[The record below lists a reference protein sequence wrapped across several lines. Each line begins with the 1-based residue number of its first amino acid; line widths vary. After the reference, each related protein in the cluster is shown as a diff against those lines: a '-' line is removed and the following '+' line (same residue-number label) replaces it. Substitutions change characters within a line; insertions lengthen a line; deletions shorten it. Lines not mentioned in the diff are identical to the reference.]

1 MSHDHDHDHAPAKG
15 REHESGAPSEH
26 EILSRAMQ
34 ELLEAKGVIT
44 AEQIRR
50 RMEQFE
56 EDFPDRGAQVI
67 ARAWTDPAFKKR
79 LLADGKAACAEF
91 GIDLE
96 ADRLIAV
103 ENTPEVHNVV
113 VCTLCSCYPRALLG
127 MPPTWYKSENYRKRV
142 VRDPRSVLKEFG
154 TALPDSVTVRVH
166 DSNADMR
173 YVVIPMRPEGTE
185 GWSEQKLAGI
195 LTRDALVGVTVAS
208 AGGSGKGS
216 PRAESARGRRPDRA
230 TRDRRKPSRRAR
242 GR

>member
-1 MSHDHDHDHAPAKG
+1 MSHDHDHSHDDDDGP
-15 REHESGAPSEH
+15 PSEY

-56 EDFPDRGAQVI
+56 EDFPYRGARVI
-67 ARAWTDPAFKKR
+67 AHAWADPAFKKR
-79 LLADGKAACAEF
+79 LLEDGKAACTEF
-91 GIDLE
+91 GLDLE

-103 ENTPEVHNVV
+103 ENTPQVHNVI

-142 VRDPRSVLKEFG
+142 VREPRAVLREFG
-154 TALPDSVTVRVH
+154 TVVPDNVALRVH

-173 YVVIPMRPEGTE
+173 YVVVPMRPAGTE
-185 GWSEQKLAGI
+185 GWSEDELAAI
-195 LTRDALVGVTVAS
+195 ITRDSLVGVTIPKA
-208 AGGSGKGS
+208 
-216 PRAESARGRRPDRA
+216 
-230 TRDRRKPSRRAR
+230 
-242 GR
+242 